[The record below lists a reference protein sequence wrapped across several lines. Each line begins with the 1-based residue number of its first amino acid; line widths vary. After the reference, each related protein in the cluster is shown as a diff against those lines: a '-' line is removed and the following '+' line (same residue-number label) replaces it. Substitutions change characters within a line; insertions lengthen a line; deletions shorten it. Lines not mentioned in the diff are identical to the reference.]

1 MCTFA
6 NHLDMR
12 NARQM
17 TISVITPVYNRADSL
32 ERCVR
37 SVLTQDVP
45 EGCEVELSLVDDGSS
60 DGSDRLVREIAEANA
75 GRVVFEL
82 FPENRGTNAAR
93 NAAIRNASGEF
104 IVLLDSDDEMLP
116 GAIAAMFRTV
126 AEAPGF
132 MHYMFATDD
141 RAELVST
148 GGEMSR
154 VWTFADF
161 LLGRVGGDFV
171 HLFRRSTALALPFD
185 ESLRIFEGVFFMRF
199 YRLAGKVLFVNKVL
213 YHRDRDRDD
222 RVTNDYHL
230 TNDAA
235 LWRKARSYDLDLAF
249 FEDDYRKLPGGAE
262 ILRAKQREA
271 YTLNVL
277 GGDYTRADELE
288 AALTGSGVAA
298 PALTLTARRVRW
310 GRFLWKL
317 VRFAVGCKHMTRR
330 VLNRRDD

>member
-1 MCTFA
+1 
-6 NHLDMR
+6 
-12 NARQM
+12 
-17 TISVITPVYNRADSL
+17 
-32 ERCVR
+32 
-37 SVLTQDVP
+37 
-45 EGCEVELSLVDDGSS
+45 
-60 DGSDRLVREIAEANA
+60 
-75 GRVVFEL
+75 
-82 FPENRGTNAAR
+82 
-93 NAAIRNASGEF
+93 
-104 IVLLDSDDEMLP
+104 
-116 GAIAAMFRTV
+116 
-126 AEAPGF
+126 
-132 MHYMFATDD
+132 
-141 RAELVST
+141 
-148 GGEMSR
+148 